1 MFAVIRAGGQ
11 QYRVENE
18 SLLQVDLMDGE
29 IGSEVEFSDVLIVG
43 DGDRTVI
50 GTPYVK
56 DARVK
61 AEIVEHRKGPKVLVF
76 HKLPRKSSR
85 KLRGHR
91 QHYTVVKVT
100 QVIGG

>member
-29 IGSEVEFSDVLIVG
+29 IGSEVEFADVLMVG

>member
-1 MFAVIRAGGQ
+1 MFAVIKSGGQ
-11 QYRVENE
+11 QFRVENE
-18 SLLQVDLMDGE
+18 SVLQVDLIGGE
-29 IGSEVEFSDVLIVG
+29 VGSEVEFSEVLMVG
-43 DGDRTVI
+43 DGDNTVV

-61 AEIVEHRKGPKVLVF
+61 AQIVEHRKGPKVLVF

-91 QHYTVVKVT
+91 QPYTVLRVT

>member
-29 IGSEVEFSDVLIVG
+29 IGSEVEFSDVLMVG